1 METMDTLELIRTFR
15 EVAKRGSFSMAAKTL
30 DVSKANVSKY
40 VAALEARLGSR
51 LLNRSTRTISLTDA
65 GNLLMKRSTPLL
77 EMIDLTQDE
86 LKQRSN
92 LPSGRLRLTAPVGL
106 GTTEL
111 PALLA
116 DFIRRYPD
124 VHISLDLN
132 NRVIDMVDEGIDIA
146 LRIGRITDAN
156 LIVRR
161 LRQVSM
167 AVCASPGYW
176 NRRGVPNHPDEL
188 AEHDTLTYSLL
199 GTTPEWRFTVD
210 GETRTVPVQS
220 RMDATD
226 SAPLIEMALQDL
238 GVVCM
243 PRLLMQKHIT
253 SGALQPVLEAFDP
266 GDLWLYAAY
275 TQRRHNSAALKALL
289 AFMEERWHVG

>member
-1 METMDTLELIRTFR
+1 MDTLELIRTFR
-15 EVAKRGSFSMAAKTL
+15 EVAQRGSFSMAAKTL

-40 VAALEARLGSR
+40 VAALEAKLGSR
-51 LLNRSTRTISLTDA
+51 LLNRSTRTVSLTDA
-65 GNLLMKRSTPLL
+65 GSLLMKRSTPLL
-77 EMIDLTQDE
+77 EMIDLTRDE
-86 LKQRSN
+86 LKQRSR
-92 LPSGRLRLTAPVGL
+92 LPSGRLRLTAPIGL

-132 NRVIDMVDEGIDIA
+132 NRVIDMVDEGLDIA

-156 LIVRR
+156 LIVRK

-167 AVCASPGYW
+167 AVCASPAYW
-176 NRRGVPNHPDEL
+176 AKRGKPAHPDEL

-199 GTTPEWRFTVD
+199 GTAPEWRFTVN
-210 GETRTVPVQS
+210 GEAHTVPIHS

-253 SGALQPVLEAFDP
+253 SGALQPVLDAFDP

-289 AFMEERWHVG
+289 AFMEERWRGV